1 VGRLRMGGATA
12 GTAVGGERGRGGADR
27 TRVGVLGG
35 TFDPVHWGHLLLA
48 EQARDQLCLD
58 RLLFVPA
65 GLPWRKLDRPIS
77 PVWQRVEM
85 VRLALEGSPFELSLL
100 EAERPGPSY
109 TADTLEQLRALMPAA
124 DLYFVMGHDALLDLP
139 EWHRAEDI
147 VELAWL
153 AVARRPDRSGEEAL
167 AQVARRLP
175 RVRERVVWLEMPLLG
190 ISGSDIRRRVREGR
204 SIRYLVPAAVE
215 DYIHRHG
222 LYR

>member
-1 VGRLRMGGATA
+1 M
-12 GTAVGGERGRGGADR
+12 
-27 TRVGVLGG
+27 RVGVLGG

-48 EQARDQLCLD
+48 EQARDQLRLD
-58 RLLFVPA
+58 RVLFVPA

-109 TADTLEQLRALMPAA
+109 TVDTLEQLRAMLPGAE
-124 DLYFVMGHDALLDLP
+124 LYFIMGHDALLDLP
-139 EWHRAEDI
+139 NWHRPADI
-147 VELAWL
+147 VALACL

-167 AQVARRLP
+167 AEVSRRLP
-175 RVRERVVWLEMPLLG
+175 SARERVVWLEMPLLG

-215 DYIHRHG
+215 DYIYRHG